1 MWGRSHKNVA
11 VAVVCAD
18 WRLHHKKSEF
28 NRQIARTLGVNGV
41 DFIAVPGPD
50 GLLLPERSGEWK
62 TALDQVKLLIGAHKP
77 VSLAVVAHQRCA
89 GHPVSDEAHVGDV
102 AKTAEA
108 LKKETGFAGP
118 VAAMVAEYRS
128 DLSWNVKTVK
138 QI

>member
-1 MWGRSHKNVA
+1 MWGRSHKKVA

-28 NRQIARTLGVNGV
+28 NRQIARTLGVDGV

-50 GLLLPERSGEWK
+50 GLLRPERAGEWK
-62 TALDQVKLLIGAHKP
+62 PALDQVKLLIGAHKP

-108 LKKETGFAGP
+108 LKTETGFAGP